1 MEVVLKQMSFA
12 GVEYAQ
18 KKKRTRREVF
28 LCEMERV
35 VPWSRLAALLEPHF
49 PKVSGPGRRPIALE
63 TMLRIHLMQQ
73 WFALSDPGMEDALYD
88 MDSMRRFAG
97 VELGFGA
104 IPDESTICKFRHLL
118 ERHNLAQAIFD
129 EVRALLEEEGLLLKS
144 GTLIDATLIAAPG
157 STKNAGKSRDPQMSQ
172 TKKGNQWH
180 FGCKAHVG
188 TDPQG
193 MVHSVELTTA
203 KVADCTVVEE
213 LLHGEESVVLADRG
227 YDYPKVREA
236 LESHGITPAI
246 GIRRK
251 GGEALLEE
259 ERAFNR
265 HTSRLRAFVEHPF
278 RIVKCIFGFTKVRYR
293 GLAKNRDKLY
303 TLFALANLYRARYA
317 LGA

>member
-1 MEVVLKQMSFA
+1 MKQTSFA

-28 LCEMERV
+28 LTEMERV
-35 VPWSRLAALLEPHF
+35 VPWSRLVGLIEPHY
-49 PKVSGPGRRPIALE
+49 PKASGAGRPPVRLE

-73 WFALSDPGMEDALYD
+73 WFALSDPAMEDALYD

-97 VELGFGA
+97 LELGFA
-104 IPDESTICKFRHLL
+104 ALPDESTICRFRHLL
-118 ERHNLAQAIFD
+118 ERHQLGQAMFD
-129 EVRALLEEEGLLLKS
+129 EVRALLEAQGLLLKN
-144 GTLIDATLIAAPG
+144 GTLIDATLIAAPS
-157 STKNAGKSRDPQMSQ
+157 STKNADKARDPEMSQ

-180 FGCKAHVG
+180 FGCKAHIG

-193 MVHSVELTTA
+193 LVHSLEVTTA

-213 LLHGEESVVLADRG
+213 LLHGEEQVVLADRG

-236 LESHGITPAI
+236 LSSHGITPVI

-251 GGEALLEE
+251 GGEELIDE
-259 ERAFNR
+259 EREFNR
-265 HTSRLRAFVEHPF
+265 DTSRLRAFVEHPF
-278 RIVKCIFGFTKVRYR
+278 HTVKCVFGFVKVAYR
-293 GLAKNRDKLY
+293 GLAKNRAKLY